1 MNHQHSHIGIEIVER
16 DGVVFVVVEGEV
28 DLSAAPDFIAG
39 LHRVITTRA
48 PAIVIDLDRVT
59 FMDSAGVH
67 ALLRVSDLDTNHD
80 RLAFTRGSPQVQR
93 LLQVTGTRRYLS
105 FVPSPGL

>member
-1 MNHQHSHIGIEIVER
+1 MDHQHSHIGIEIVER
-16 DGVVFVVVEGEV
+16 GDVVVVVVEGEF

-39 LHRVITTRA
+39 LGRVVASRA

-67 ALLRVSDLDTNHD
+67 ALLRVSDSEGSRN

-93 LLQVTGTRRYLS
+93 LLEVTGTRRYLS
-105 FVPSPGL
+105 FVPSPGR